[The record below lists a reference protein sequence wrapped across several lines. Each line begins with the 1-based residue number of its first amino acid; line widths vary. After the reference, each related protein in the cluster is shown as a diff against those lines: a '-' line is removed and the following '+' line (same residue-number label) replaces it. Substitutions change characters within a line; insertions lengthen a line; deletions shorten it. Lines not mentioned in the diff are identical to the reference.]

1 MENLIKSTGY
11 EIHLGAQ
18 SLHKLDSFLTKKKY
32 SKIFILCD
40 ENTFNHCLPELLY
53 QCSALHEAELLEI
66 ESGEENKNLNICADL
81 LRSLTESEADRRALM
96 LNLGGG
102 VIGDLGGFTASVYKR
117 GIDFI
122 NVPTTLL
129 AMADAS
135 VGGKTGVDLDGVK
148 NQVGVFSNPSAV
160 IIYPRFLE
168 TLPERELLS
177 GFAEII
183 KSALIAD
190 EKFFTSLSKLRK
202 ISAKNLLKYIQR
214 SVEIKNDIVKKDPT
228 EISVRKALNFGHTI
242 GHALESFYL
251 KTSTSLLHGE
261 AVALG
266 MLAEA
271 YLSKKLNFISS
282 QELIKIQ
289 KVIHRFYGFE
299 HFIVPDMNALLQLM
313 KQDKKNQDGKI
324 KFSLLQGIGKS
335 KIDCEVPIDLIL
347 ESINTLWPELN

>member
-1 MENLIKSTGY
+1 MGNLIKSAGY
-11 EIHLGAQ
+11 EIHLGSE
-18 SLHKLDSFLTKKKY
+18 SLQKLDGFLSKKKY

-40 ENTFNHCLPELLY
+40 GNTFNHCLPELLY

-81 LRSLTESEADRRALM
+81 LRSLSESEADRRALL

-117 GIDFI
+117 GIDFL

-135 VGGKTGVDLDGVK
+135 VGGKTGVDLDGIK
-148 NQVGVFSNPSAV
+148 NQIGVFRNPSAV
-160 IIYPRFLE
+160 FIYPSFLE
-168 TLPERELLS
+168 TLLERELLS

-190 EKFFTSLSKLRK
+190 EEFFTSISKLKK
-202 ISAKNLLKYIQR
+202 ISSKNLLKYIQR
-214 SVEIKNDIVKKDPT
+214 SVEIKNEIVKKDPF
-228 EISVRKALNFGHTI
+228 EKSIRKSLNFGHTI

-266 MLAEA
+266 MLTEA

-282 QELIKIQ
+282 LELIKIQ
-289 KVIHRFYGFE
+289 KVIHRFYGLE
-299 HFIVPDMNALLQLM
+299 NIPVPDMDALLNLM
-313 KQDKKNQDGKI
+313 RQDKKNQDGKI
-324 KFSLLQGIGKS
+324 KFSLMQGIGKS
-335 KIDCEVPIDLIL
+335 KIDIDVPADLIL